1 MRNKIEGT
9 LIKKMDIEL
18 FNHKLEALIKSLN
31 EQEEENGTERRYKLG
46 GGGNKFWITYKPH

>member
-46 GGGNKFWITYKPH
+46 AC